1 MVEVLTALLFAGMA
15 WKFGASAPLLIVP
28 GVCFVSL
35 LVVATFVDLEHML
48 IPDEVSWGGVAAG
61 ILLTAFIPELHGG
74 GSRLESVGK
83 ALLGAFAGYATLWC
97 VVEGG
102 RLFFGKNRF
111 AFDSPAEAV
120 WTRSGDSAELIV
132 DGEALDWSGLFP
144 RGTESV
150 EMYFVE
156 GNLDGT
162 PLLKSPAVWGFES
175 LKVDGRTLDLNR
187 VDRVVCR
194 LRALVLPREV
204 MGYGDV
210 KLLAAI
216 GAFTGWKAV
225 FFTVMMASSAGALFG
240 LAALLVGRRE
250 WSAKIPF
257 GPYLAFGALLWL
269 AAGEHLWRAYLLF
282 LGIGATL

>member
-1 MVEVLTALLFAGMA
+1 
-15 WKFGASAPLLIVP
+15 
-28 GVCFVSL
+28 
-35 LVVATFVDLEHML
+35 
-48 IPDEVSWGGVAAG
+48 
-61 ILLTAFIPELHGG
+61 
-74 GSRLESVGK
+74 
-83 ALLGAFAGYATLWC
+83 
-97 VVEGG
+97 
-102 RLFFGKNRF
+102 
-111 AFDSPAEAV
+111 
-120 WTRSGDSAELIV
+120 
-132 DGEALDWSGLFP
+132 
-144 RGTESV
+144 
-150 EMYFVE
+150 
-156 GNLDGT
+156 
-162 PLLKSPAVWGFES
+162 
-175 LKVDGRTLDLNR
+175 
-187 VDRVVCR
+187 
-194 LRALVLPREV
+194 